1 MTDRLRHVNDFELRK
16 FDPAFA
22 ALVAGWVQTP
32 EELFMLAPATEP
44 PLSADKVLAWTEAR
58 NLPLL
63 LWPIGGDAPVGYSE
77 LNFMSHDARDLWI
90 GHFIVPES
98 SRGKG
103 FGYAFMRLLLRRA
116 FASLSAASVSL
127 VVFPENEV
135 AVNCYL
141 KCGLVKDG
149 IHVKGFRHLPGK
161 YKMRKMKISSRQ
173 YRRWQ
178 TRFRSID

>member
-161 YKMRKMKISSRQ
+161 YKMRTMNISSRQ